1 MKHKGIIFLLLTT
14 CFAVKSFSQSRPNIV
29 FIVSDDQRMEGTIH
43 YLGGKEVIT
52 PNLDALAKSGTSFMN
67 AYIMGGTSGAVC
79 APSRNMFLT
88 GRNIFSIGG
97 GEGVDIP
104 KGNTTIGETL
114 KQNGYFT
121 YGIGKWHQN
130 YSAFY
135 NSFMGGAAFFWGGMA
150 QNPYNWKMQFYG
162 KDEPIMNNRHHTEVF
177 GETAVNFIKSY
188 NKSEP
193 FFLYVS
199 FMSPHDPRITPPQF
213 KAMYDSSKIKLPQNF
228 LPKHPFDNGEL
239 IIRDEQLAAT
249 PRVPQEIKNHI
260 RDYYAMMTHLDVQ
273 VGNIINALKEKG
285 QLENTIIIYAG
296 DNGLALGKHGL
307 MGKQNVYE
315 HSIKVPLIFS
325 GPGIKKDT
333 RTSGFVYLIDI
344 FPTVCNLTGIPVPA
358 TVQGQAVLG
367 KNSKSRETT
376 LHIYK
381 DFQKAVHKGHYKLII
396 YNVKGQRHAQ
406 LFDLA
411 KDPYEMYNLA
421 AIKKYDKKV
430 KEMRDLLDA
439 EIRKAKGGN

>member
-1 MKHKGIIFLLLTT
+1 
-14 CFAVKSFSQSRPNIV
+14 
-29 FIVSDDQRMEGTIH
+29 
-43 YLGGKEVIT
+43 
-52 PNLDALAKSGTSFMN
+52 
-67 AYIMGGTSGAVC
+67 
-79 APSRNMFLT
+79 
-88 GRNIFSIGG
+88 
-97 GEGVDIP
+97 
-104 KGNTTIGETL
+104 
-114 KQNGYFT
+114 
-121 YGIGKWHQN
+121 
-130 YSAFY
+130 
-135 NSFMGGAAFFWGGMA
+135 
-150 QNPYNWKMQFYG
+150 
-162 KDEPIMNNRHHTEVF
+162 
-177 GETAVNFIKSY
+177 
-188 NKSEP
+188 
-193 FFLYVS
+193 
-199 FMSPHDPRITPPQF
+199 
-213 KAMYDSSKIKLPQNF
+213 
-228 LPKHPFDNGEL
+228 
-239 IIRDEQLAAT
+239 
-249 PRVPQEIKNHI
+249 
-260 RDYYAMMTHLDVQ
+260 VQ